1 MIEIKPNPKLLPG
14 SGQLKHVEVNVT
26 ILVRVTLSSGNKA
39 KDFLSN
45 YMSANQSVSSG
56 SRADI

>member
-39 KDFLSN
+39 KDFF
-45 YMSANQSVSSG
+45 V
-56 SRADI
+56 